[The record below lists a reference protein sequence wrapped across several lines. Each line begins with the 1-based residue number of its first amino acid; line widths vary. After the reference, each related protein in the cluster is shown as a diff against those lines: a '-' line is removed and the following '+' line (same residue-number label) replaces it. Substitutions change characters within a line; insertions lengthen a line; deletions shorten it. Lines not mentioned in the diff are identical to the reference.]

1 MHFVMAMVVIASDS
15 FLGQVHFNFGTYLLA
30 GETFLG
36 DLSDHTSKL
45 GPFPGAERAYLGC
58 DLSGE

>member
-1 MHFVMAMVVIASDS
+1 MD
-15 FLGQVHFNFGTYLLA
+15 FGTYLEVIW
-30 GETFLG
+30 ETFLG

-45 GPFPGAERAYLGC
+45 GPFPGAKRAYLGC